1 MNRTVE
7 MLLLVGGWDKVK
19 KGLVTLHF
27 KSRPLANITL
37 NMTWLLNAFMWHLS
51 IANLNHMCGTI

>member
-1 MNRTVE
+1 MNRAE
-7 MLLLVGGWDKVK
+7 MLLLGGWDKVK

-37 NMTWLLNAFMWHLS
+37 NRLLNAFMWHLFIVS
-51 IANLNHMCGTI
+51 SN